1 MRLSVGQVA
10 PDFTI
15 NDSNGKSISLADYAG
30 KNVLVSF
37 FRYAGC
43 PFCNLTLIELVERYQ
58 NFASRGLEAI
68 VFFQSDDESI
78 KKYVSA
84 KKPPFPLIAD
94 SKKVVYE
101 KYGIESSKI
110 GAVKSILRAPTL
122 APALLSGKVV
132 QGKIDG
138 DGFLMPAQF
147 IVGPDQRFVK
157 VYYGSD
163 FMDKMPFFEIEEVI
177 MSQSMKTTA

>member
-1 MRLSVGQVA
+1 MRLTAGQVA

-15 NDSNGKSISLADYAG
+15 NDSNGKSISLRDYTG
-30 KNVLVSF
+30 KNVLISF

-43 PFCNLTLIELVERYQ
+43 PFCNLTLIELIERYQ

-78 KKYVSA
+78 KKYVAA

-101 KYGIESSKI
+101 RYGIESSKV
-110 GAVKSILRAPTL
+110 GAVKSILRAPKL
-122 APALLSGKVV
+122 APALLTGKVV
-132 QGKIDG
+132 QGSIDG
-138 DGFLMPAQF
+138 DSFMMPAQF
-147 IVGPDQRFVK
+147 IVGPDQKLVK
-157 VYYGSD
+157 AYYGSD

-177 MSQSMKTTA
+177 MTQPNISAA